1 MTDAISAAAVAEMF
15 PAPPDGRTTDELRA
29 EADALVPADVDE
41 FDETYCTSYGVHNA
55 EGPWPKW
62 LAVALAFRG
71 LSKNATVAVEYG
83 EVVIRHT
90 DGSSSTLRPVG
101 ADPVRPEV
109 PPPMG
114 CRYCGLPR
122 RHDNQSSAWGQHA
135 YTEPTQFQI
144 KARMLER
151 RKRRAG
157 K

>member
-1 MTDAISAAAVAEMF
+1 MNDAISAAMAAEMF
-15 PAPPDGRTTDELRA
+15 PPPPYGRTAEDLRA
-29 EADALVPADVDE
+29 EAEALVPADVNE
-41 FDETYCTSYGVHNA
+41 FDETYRTSYGVHNA
-55 EGPWPKW
+55 EGPWPRW
-62 LAVALAFRG
+62 LAVALVVRG
-71 LSKNATVAVEYG
+71 ISKGATVAVEYG

-101 ADPVRPEV
+101 DAPVRPEAD
-109 PPPMG
+109 PMG

-122 RHDNQSSAWGQHA
+122 GHGEQPTARGTHA

-151 RKRRAG
+151 RKRAG